1 LGPRKAQCYVPSLT
15 PSPALIARVVKWMQR
30 LLFLYLKEATK
41 HHWGLAKMIDLLDHL
56 IPKWPAICGFT
67 GAPGVPNIYLHKAP
81 LSSPVPKHPRPSV
94 SRRCAACRGFWS
106 GFWTPVPA
114 CATNHLPGCIYV
126 ICWSFLTCF
135 FEGITM
141 DCGRFLVATE
151 ICGFESEMPFCRR
164 LHPRIFIH

>member
-1 LGPRKAQCYVPSLT
+1 
-15 PSPALIARVVKWMQR
+15 MQR
-30 LLFLYLKEATK
+30 LLFLYLKEAAK

-81 LSSPVPKHPRPSV
+81 LSSPVPKHPRPSL

-114 CATNHLPGCIYV
+114 CATN
-126 ICWSFLTCF
+126 
-135 FEGITM
+135 
-141 DCGRFLVATE
+141 RFVDLFPVSLRGLQWIARDFWLQLKSAGLNQKCRSAVAFAQE
-151 ICGFESEMPFCRR
+151 E
-164 LHPRIFIH
+164 